1 MRSPTPSNGSSPRTE
16 PAVHRRCRRCRTCDT
31 PGVDLHAAGSQ
42 WAIATPHTLATEA
55 GAVAFER
62 GGNALDAAI
71 AAAVTLAV
79 CYPHNCGVGGDL
91 FALVQRPDGATIA
104 INASGRAPSG
114 VDPDALRARYGSAMP
129 EQGPD
134 SITVPGAVSG
144 WSALHDE
151 GRACRGPTRSA
162 RRIALAFGGVSVSR
176 SVARALEER
185 KALLAADPG
194 SGRRLLPR
202 RRAASPRRA
211 LPPAGARRDAAT
223 DRGRRAGRALRR
235 RGRRTIRRRDCEAM
249 GSPMTLRGSRRR
261 IARTSGRR

>member
-1 MRSPTPSNGSSPRTE
+1 M
-16 PAVHRRCRRCRTCDT
+16 
-31 PGVDLHAAGSQ
+31 DLHAAGSQ

-144 WSALHDE
+144 WSTLHDE
-151 GRACRGPTRSA
+151 GA
-162 RRIALAFGGVSVSR
+162 RLPWSDAFGAAIALAHGGVSLSR
-176 SVARALEER
+176 SVAKALEER
-185 KALLAADPG
+185 EALLVADPG
-194 SGRRLLPR
+194 SADVFFREGVPLPVGSLFR
-202 RRAASPRRA
+202 QPALGATLQRIAAEGPGTLYGGAVGERYA
-211 LPPAGARRDAAT
+211 AG
-223 DRGRRAGRALRR
+223 
-235 RGRRTIRRRDCEAM
+235 
-249 GSPMTLRGSRRR
+249 LRGDGLADDAPRISPS
-261 IARTSGRR
+261 IARTSCRR